1 MKQLIKTWE
10 DVSTVL
16 EEMKRIEKEYQK
28 QGYTTER
35 VMNCIKLMLDDG
47 YVVIWWEDGCIWQEI
62 KEINSDQ

>member
-16 EEMKRIEKEYQK
+16 EEMKRIEKEYQD
-28 QGYTTER
+28 QGYKTSRTMVTVRLFLE
-35 VMNCIKLMLDDG
+35 DG
-47 YVVIWWEDGCIWQEI
+47 AVDIYWEDGAIWQEI